1 MGTKC
6 NVRVRVTCPILWTR
20 KIHFER
26 LETYVSRARLSDN
39 RDKVKL
45 DIDPSSSSTS
55 GVSEQLKQGGGGHCR
70 TKEELIMENDTR
82 PT

>member
-6 NVRVRVTCPILWTR
+6 NVRVRVRVRVTCPILWTR

-26 LETYVSRARLSDN
+26 LETYVSRVRLSDN

-45 DIDPSSSSTS
+45 DIDPSSSTS
-55 GVSEQLKQGGGGHCR
+55 GVSEQCWL
-70 TKEELIMENDTR
+70 
-82 PT
+82 

>member
-6 NVRVRVTCPILWTR
+6 NVRLRVRVTCPILWTR

-26 LETYVSRARLSDN
+26 LETYVSRVRLSDN
-39 RDKVKL
+39 RDKVKF

-55 GVSEQLKQGGGGHCR
+55 GVSEKCR
-70 TKEELIMENDTR
+70 L
-82 PT
+82 